1 MTTFEKF
8 DDQVTEQINNMLEQ
22 YAVDIHTMGHSYNEH
37 IRPQSVIELLEA
49 LNVLVKAATY
59 AEGPDRVNVAIDALK
74 QSAQQ

>member
-8 DDQVTEQINNMLEQ
+8 DDQVTEQINDMLEQ
-22 YAVDIHTMGHSYNEH
+22 YAVDIDTMGRSYNEH

-49 LNVLVKAATY
+49 LAVLVPTAKR
-59 AEGPDRVNVAIDALK
+59 AEGPDRVNAAIDALK